1 MSKFGISAF
10 KESVAKSGGLSG
22 GHLFKFSLVF
32 PATASQFT
40 LGLLSMR
47 EFLCKGVTLPGDDVE
62 VTNVHHFGRE
72 IPVPG
77 ARKVGTFSASF
88 WNSNNYQSRKM
99 FRDWVGLLSSHKT
112 SRRGVF
118 ETRDSEH
125 ELPNES
131 GHNEFIATATL
142 EHYERRA
149 DSGSSIFLGI
159 PVVGQLFDSGK
170 VRKVATYTLDGVFPS
185 TVGALGFSAE
195 SEEFQTYD
203 VTFYYRSM
211 TMFVDSAD
219 RATVTTNETKVAIDD
234 YGIVGAPGNR
244 IPLEGGN

>member
-40 LGLLSMR
+40 LDLLSMR
-47 EFLCKGVTLPGDDVE
+47 EFLCKGVQLPGDDVE
-62 VTNVHHFGRE
+62 VTTVHHFGRE

-77 ARKVGTFSASF
+77 ARKVGTFTASF

-118 ETRDSEH
+118 ETRDSAF
-125 ELPNES
+125 ELPNETS
-131 GHNEFIATATL
+131 HNEFIATVTI

-149 DSGSSIFLGI
+149 DSGSILLGI
-159 PVVGQLFDSGK
+159 PVIGQFFDSGK
-170 VRKVATYTLDGVFPS
+170 VRKIATYTLDGVFPS
-185 TVGALGFSAE
+185 AVGALGFSAE

-211 TMFVDSAD
+211 IVNVDSTD
-219 RATVTTNETKVAIDD
+219 RATVTTNETKLAVDD
-234 YGIVGAPGNR
+234 YGIIGDPGKR
-244 IPLEGGN
+244 IPLTGGN